1 MMETLIR
8 DLRYGMRMLVKNPA
22 FTVIAVVTLA
32 LGIGANAALFSV
44 VNGVLLK
51 SLPFKDPDRLM
62 FVWETN
68 ARLAVPT
75 LAASKLNYRDW
86 KEQNHAFDLM
96 AARQPLT
103 VNLTSGDKPEK
114 IQGERISAEYFQVL
128 GIDPIAGRAFT
139 AEEDRPGGERVILL
153 SYGLWQ
159 RRFGGDPKII
169 GQTIMMNGQSATV
182 TGIMPN
188 DYRPNV
194 EFWVPLAINFNNSD
208 RSLHEIQVIGRLAPG
223 VTQEQAQSEMSNI
236 AQGLAEQYPD
246 LNTGW
251 GIVLVPVH
259 QMVVQNIRP
268 ALLILFGAVVVVL
281 LIACTNVANLLLARA
296 ASREREIAIRIAL
309 GASRFRLV
317 RQVLTESV
325 LIALIG
331 GALGVLIA
339 LWGTDFLIGLNP
351 QGIPRAQEIG
361 VDSRV
366 LGFSLLVSIA
376 SGLVFGIVPA
386 LQASRPNLNE
396 TLKESGKSSAGNL
409 RGRRVR
415 AVLVVTEVALALM
428 LLVGAGLLIKSFS
441 KLQEIDAGFNREKL
455 LTLQLFLPPAQYPK
469 EEDQVAFYQES
480 LRRLS
485 SLPGVTSAATITQAP
500 LAGGGALYIF
510 SVEGQPLPSPSD
522 APVSSYRVVSPD
534 YFQTLGIPLVRGRT
548 FTEGDNLTAQSVIIV
563 NQNMADAMWP
573 GEDPVGR
580 RMTVGVPLP
589 GETPQYTTVVG
600 VVGNVKHTTLSGETG
615 MQMYQPAFQ
624 APARNL
630 TFVLRTAVEP
640 MSIVE
645 STRSAIAALDP
656 TLPISNVKTMER
668 IIYDSVAPFRF
679 NLYLL
684 GLFAIVAMI
693 LTAIGVYGVM
703 SYSVTQRTQEIGI
716 RMALG
721 AQPGEVR
728 ALILKQGLVLSSV
741 GLGIGLAGCV
751 VVTRFMSSLLY
762 GVSATDPI
770 TFAVVALFLAGV
782 ALAAC
787 YVPARKATRVEPIIA
802 LRYE

>member
-1 MMETLIR
+1 METLIR
-8 DLRYGMRMLVKNPA
+8 DLRYGMRMLIKNPA
-22 FTVIAVVTLA
+22 FTAVAVITLA

-51 SLPFKDPDRLM
+51 SLPFKDPDRLL

-68 ARLAVPT
+68 SRLAVPT

-114 IQGERISAEYFQVL
+114 IQGERISADYFQTL
-128 GIDPIAGRAFT
+128 GIDPIAGRTFL
-139 AEEDRPGGERVILL
+139 AEEDRPGGERVVLL

-169 GQTIMMNGQSATV
+169 GQTVMMNGQSTTV
-182 TGIMPN
+182 TGVMPN

-194 EFWVPLAINFNNSD
+194 EFWVPLAANFNNSD
-208 RSLHEIQVIGRLAPG
+208 RGLHELQVIGRLAPG
-223 VTQEQAQSEMSNI
+223 VTREQAQSEMSNI

-246 LNTGW
+246 INTGW

-259 QMVVQNIRP
+259 QMIVQNIRP
-268 ALLILFGAVVVVL
+268 ALLILLGAVVFVL

-296 ASREREIAIRIAL
+296 ASREREIAIRVAL
-309 GASRFRLV
+309 GASRLRLV

-366 LGFSLLVSIA
+366 LGFAVIVSVI
-376 SGLVFGIVPA
+376 SGVVFGLVPA
-386 LQASRPNLNE
+386 LQASNPNLNE
-396 TLKESGKSSAGNL
+396 TLKESGKASAGNL
-409 RGRRVR
+409 RGRRIR
-415 AVLVVTEVALALM
+415 GTLVVIEVALSLM

-455 LTLQLFLPPAQYPK
+455 LTMQLFLPPAQYPK
-469 EEDQVAFYQES
+469 AEDQVAFYKES
-480 LRRLS
+480 LRRFS
-485 SLPGVTSAATITQAP
+485 SLPGVTSVSTITQAP
-500 LAGGGALYIF
+500 LAGGGPQYIF

-534 YFQTLGIPLVRGRT
+534 YFQTMGIPLVKGRT
-548 FTEGDNLTAQSVIIV
+548 FTEADGLSSLPVIII
-563 NQNMADAMWP
+563 NQNMAATMWP
-573 GEDPVGR
+573 GEDPIGR

-589 GETPQYTTVVG
+589 GETPEYTTVVG

-630 TFVLRTAVEP
+630 TYILRTAVEP
-640 MSIVE
+640 TSIVE
-645 STRSAIAALDP
+645 SARGAIASLDP
-656 TLPISNVKTMER
+656 TLPVSNVKTMER
-668 IIYDSVAPFRF
+668 IIYESVAPFRF

-684 GLFAIVAMI
+684 GLFAVVAMI
-693 LTAIGVYGVM
+693 LTTIGVYGVI

-721 AQPGEVR
+721 ARPGAVR
-728 ALILKQGLVLSSV
+728 ALILKQGLILSSA
-741 GLGIGLAGCV
+741 GLAIGLAASFFL
-751 VVTRFMSSLLY
+751 TRFMSSLLY
-762 GVSATDPI
+762 GVSATDPL
-770 TFAVVALFLAGV
+770 TFAAVALFLGAV
-782 ALAAC
+782 ALAAS
-787 YVPARKATRVEPIIA
+787 YLPARKATRIEPIIA